1 MLFLKKLLDFYIQ
14 SSIHVGIAVVSL
26 LSITIFSTNLHFN
39 IDYFICVFFG
49 TIVGYNFLK
58 YFELFQNGNFRNIK
72 YYSILVLTIF
82 ASFGF
87 LLSFLSLKNNIQF
100 CILLSGILVLLYTLL
115 RKHGWLKLFFVSFSV
130 TFITVFIPYF
140 SETWCSLECFI
151 NVLQR
156 FIILISLLIPF
167 EILDSTSDTI
177 LLQTIPQKFGVYK
190 SKIFGILLIIPFFI
204 LEFFKQKVSIL
215 VLLIGIV
222 VVLLIHFSSVNRN
235 KYYTSFWV
243 ESVPIFWLFLLM
255 VLK

>member
-87 LLSFLSLKNNIQF
+87 FLSFLSLKNNIQLTAF
-100 CILLSGILVLLYTLL
+100 
-115 RKHGWLKLFFVSFSV
+115 
-130 TFITVFIPYF
+130 
-140 SETWCSLECFI
+140 
-151 NVLQR
+151 
-156 FIILISLLIPF
+156 LIYRVAAGAQH
-167 EILDSTSDTI
+167 TG
-177 LLQTIPQKFGVYK
+177 QG
-190 SKIFGILLIIPFFI
+190 
-204 LEFFKQKVSIL
+204 
-215 VLLIGIV
+215 
-222 VVLLIHFSSVNRN
+222 
-235 KYYTSFWV
+235 
-243 ESVPIFWLFLLM
+243 
-255 VLK
+255 